1 MSEKIEALVRQLGVK
16 YENKLREFV
25 KEIEEDEKNLI
36 AFSRR
41 EGGINLVGTNLIRRF
56 KTDVG
61 NTIPKLI
68 YMKNLRGKEEWN

>member
-1 MSEKIEALVRQLGVK
+1 MSEKIDALVRQLGVK

-41 EGGINLVGTNLIRRF
+41 EGGINPVGTNLIRRF
-56 KTDVG
+56 RTDVG

-68 YMKNLRGKEEWN
+68 YMKNLRGK